1 MVRPYF
7 KASWILLSTFA
18 FVLVFRLYNSY
29 ILLSWN
35 VQPLPKFAWETKIDE
50 TFPSNGLIL
59 FNPFKMLALKKKINA
74 YGNALS
80 NGENRI
86 FLTNGYRIISGSCEN
101 NRVAFLCS
109 IDRSLGYLLPYFV
122 VYLSLDDGEVKQIIY
137 C

>member
-7 KASWILLSTFA
+7 KASWILLSTFV

-35 VQPLPKFAWETKIDE
+35 VQPLPKFTKEGYIGE

-80 NGENRI
+80 NGKNRI
-86 FLTNGYRIISGSCEN
+86 FLKNGYRIISGRCEN
-101 NRVAFLCS
+101 NRVVFLCS
-109 IDRSLGYLLPYFV
+109 TDRSSGYLFPYFV
-122 VYLSLDDGEVKQIIY
+122 VYLSLDDDEVKQII
-137 C
+137 